1 MRNTLLLRIFII
13 ISILLLL
20 VTVGRSPLKEQLPE
34 SAEEP
39 SKVPSEPVEKP
50 EPTVEEI
57 MKERIMEMTLEEKL
71 GQMVMIG
78 IGGITATEEELGLI
92 SENKVGGV
100 ILFQRNIKDADQV
113 KKLIN
118 SLIAA
123 NEGNPL
129 PLIIGVDEE
138 GGRVSRLSGIYGNLP
153 PAAELG
159 EKDDPDL
166 SYSYG
171 AVQASKLRNLG
182 FNLNF
187 SPVLDVSSNPSNPVI
202 GNRAISG
209 DPYVAERIGK
219 SIIKGLM
226 SGGIVPVGKHFPGH
240 GDTTVDSHLTLPRI
254 TKNIEDLYTL
264 ELIPF
269 IGAIEAGIPAIMVGH
284 LLVEDIDSL
293 PATISEKMIN
303 GLLREKLGFK
313 GVVFSDDM
321 TMGAIAENYEIA
333 PAVVDFIRAGGDIA
347 LICHGVQ
354 PVNEALEKIKNSY
367 VEGSLVEEDIN
378 KHVLRIMLLKNDIEG
393 NLDKVDVP
401 EAAEVEFLIEELLK
415 KMGDMQ

>member
-1 MRNTLLLRIFII
+1 MRSTLLPRIFII
-13 ISILLLL
+13 NSILLVLL
-20 VTVGRSPLKEQLPE
+20 TVGCSPLKEQLPP

-39 SKVPSEPVEKP
+39 SREPLEPVEKP
-50 EPTVEEI
+50 GPTEEEI
-57 MKERIMEMTLEEKL
+57 LKERIMGMTFEEKL

-78 IGGITATEEELGLI
+78 IGGFTATEEELNLI
-92 SENKVGGV
+92 SENKIGGV

-113 KKLIN
+113 KELIN

-129 PLIIGVDEE
+129 PLIIGIDEE
-138 GGRVSRLSGIYGNLP
+138 GGRVSRLSGIFDNLP
-153 PAAELG
+153 PAAKLG
-159 EKDDPDL
+159 EEDDLDL

-202 GNRAISG
+202 GNRAISS
-209 DPYVAERIGK
+209 DPFVAERNGE
-219 SIIKGLM
+219 SIIIGLM
-226 SGGIVPVGKHFPGH
+226 DGGIVPVGKHFPGH
-240 GDTTVDSHLTLPRI
+240 GDTSVDSHLTLPRI
-254 TKNIEDLYTL
+254 TKNIEDMYTL
-264 ELIPF
+264 ELVPF

-284 LLVEDIDSL
+284 LMVEDIDDL

-303 GLLREKLGFK
+303 GLLRENLGFK

-321 TMGAIAENYEIA
+321 TMGAIAENYEISS
-333 PAVVDFIRAGGDIA
+333 AVVDFIRAGGDIA

-354 PVNEALEKIKNSY
+354 PVNEALQKIMNSY
-367 VEGSLVEEDIN
+367 LEGSLDEKDIN
-378 KHVLRIMLLKNDIEG
+378 EHVLRIMMLKADIEE
-393 NLDKVDVP
+393 NVDKVDVP
-401 EAAEVEFLIEELLK
+401 ETSEVEFLIEELLK
-415 KMGDMQ
+415 KMGDM

>member
-1 MRNTLLLRIFII
+1 MRSTLLPRIFII
-13 ISILLLL
+13 ISILLVLL
-20 VTVGRSPLKEQLPE
+20 TVGCSPLKEQLPP

-39 SKVPSEPVEKP
+39 SREPLEPVEKP
-50 EPTVEEI
+50 GPTEEEI
-57 MKERIMEMTLEEKL
+57 LKERIMGMTFEEKL

-78 IGGITATEEELGLI
+78 IGGFTATEEELNLI
-92 SENKVGGV
+92 SENKIGGV

-113 KKLIN
+113 KELIN

-129 PLIIGVDEE
+129 PLIIGIDEE
-138 GGRVSRLSGIYGNLP
+138 GGRVSRLSGIFDNLP
-153 PAAELG
+153 PAAKLG
-159 EKDDPDL
+159 EEDDLDL

-202 GNRAISG
+202 GNRAISS
-209 DPYVAERIGK
+209 DPFVAERNGE
-219 SIIKGLM
+219 SIIIGLM
-226 SGGIVPVGKHFPGH
+226 DGGIVPVGKHFPGH
-240 GDTTVDSHLTLPRI
+240 GDTSVDSHLTLPRI
-254 TKNIEDLYTL
+254 TKNIEDMYTL
-264 ELIPF
+264 ELVPF

-284 LLVEDIDSL
+284 LMVEDIDDL

-303 GLLREKLGFK
+303 GLLRENLGFK

-321 TMGAIAENYEIA
+321 TMGAIAENYEISS
-333 PAVVDFIRAGGDIA
+333 AVVDFIRAGGDIA

-354 PVNEALEKIKNSY
+354 PVNEALQKIMNSY
-367 VEGSLVEEDIN
+367 LEGSLDEKDIN
-378 KHVLRIMLLKNDIEG
+378 EHVLRIMMLKADIEE
-393 NLDKVDVP
+393 NVDKVDVP
-401 EAAEVEFLIEELLK
+401 ETSEVEFLIEELLK
-415 KMGDMQ
+415 KMGDM

>member
-1 MRNTLLLRIFII
+1 MRSTLLPRIFII
-13 ISILLLL
+13 ISILLVLL
-20 VTVGRSPLKEQLPE
+20 TVGCSPLKEQLPP

-39 SKVPSEPVEKP
+39 SREPLEPVEKP
-50 EPTVEEI
+50 EPTEEEI
-57 MKERIMEMTLEEKL
+57 LKERIMGMTFEEKL

-78 IGGITATEEELGLI
+78 IGGFTATEEELNLI
-92 SENKVGGV
+92 SENKIGGV

-113 KKLIN
+113 KELIN

-129 PLIIGVDEE
+129 PLIIGIDEE
-138 GGRVSRLSGIYGNLP
+138 GGRVSRLSGIFDNLP
-153 PAAELG
+153 PAAKLG
-159 EKDDPDL
+159 EEDDLDL

-202 GNRAISG
+202 GNRAISS
-209 DPYVAERIGK
+209 DPFVAERNGE
-219 SIIKGLM
+219 SIIIGLM
-226 SGGIVPVGKHFPGH
+226 DGGIVPVGKHFPGH
-240 GDTTVDSHLTLPRI
+240 GDTSVDSHLTLPRI
-254 TKNIEDLYTL
+254 TKNIEDMYTL
-264 ELIPF
+264 ELVPF

-284 LLVEDIDSL
+284 LMVEDIDDL

-303 GLLREKLGFK
+303 GLLRENLGFK

-321 TMGAIAENYEIA
+321 TMGAIAENYEISS
-333 PAVVDFIRAGGDIA
+333 AVVDFIRAGGDIA

-354 PVNEALEKIKNSY
+354 PVNEALQKIMNSY
-367 VEGSLVEEDIN
+367 LEGSLDEKDIN
-378 KHVLRIMLLKNDIEG
+378 EHVLRIMMLKADIEE
-393 NLDKVDVP
+393 NVDKVDVP
-401 EAAEVEFLIEELLK
+401 ETSEVEFLIEELLK
-415 KMGDMQ
+415 KMGDM

>member
-1 MRNTLLLRIFII
+1 MRSTLKRLILVL
-13 ISILLLL
+13 ISILLVLAAVGCSSKERDFPPL
-20 VTVGRSPLKEQLPE
+20 VDEPLEI
-34 SAEEP
+34 
-39 SKVPSEPVEKP
+39 PSEPAKEP
-50 EPTVEEI
+50 ELTEEDI
-57 MKERIMEMTLEEKL
+57 LKGKIIGLTLEEKL
-71 GQMVMIG
+71 GQLVMIG
-78 IGGITATEEELGLI
+78 IEGFVANEEELSLI
-92 SENKVGGV
+92 SEKKVGGV
-100 ILFQRNIKDADQV
+100 ILFQRNIKDAAQLEE
-113 KKLIN
+113 LITTLN
-118 SLIAA
+118 DANRDNPMPLLI
-123 NEGNPL
+123 G
-129 PLIIGVDEE
+129 IDEE
-138 GGRVSRLSGIYGNLP
+138 GGRVSRLSGIFKNLP
-153 PAAELG
+153 PASELG
-159 EKDDPDL
+159 KKDDLEL
-166 SYSYG
+166 SYLYG
-171 AVQASKLRNLG
+171 TVQASKLKHLG
-182 FNLNF
+182 INLNF

-240 GDTTVDSHLTLPRI
+240 GDTTADSHLTLPRI

-293 PATISEKMIN
+293 PATVSEKMIN
-303 GLLREKLGFK
+303 GLLREKLGFN

-367 VEGSLVEEDIN
+367 VEGSLDEEDIN
-378 KHVLRIMLLKNDIEG
+378 DHVLRIMLLKNDIEG

>member
-1 MRNTLLLRIFII
+1 MRSTLLPRIFII
-13 ISILLLL
+13 ISILLVLL
-20 VTVGRSPLKEQLPE
+20 TVGCSPLKEQLPP

-39 SKVPSEPVEKP
+39 SREPLEPVEKP
-50 EPTVEEI
+50 EPTEEEI
-57 MKERIMEMTLEEKL
+57 LKERIMGMTFEEKL

-78 IGGITATEEELGLI
+78 IGGFTATEEELNLI
-92 SENKVGGV
+92 SENKIGGV

-113 KKLIN
+113 KELIN

-129 PLIIGVDEE
+129 PLIIGIDEE
-138 GGRVSRLSGIYGNLP
+138 GGRVSRLSGIFDNLP
-153 PAAELG
+153 PAAKLG
-159 EKDDPDL
+159 EEDDLDL

-202 GNRAISG
+202 GNRAISS
-209 DPYVAERIGK
+209 DPFVAERNGE
-219 SIIKGLM
+219 SIIIGLM
-226 SGGIVPVGKHFPGH
+226 DGGIVPVGKHFPGH
-240 GDTTVDSHLTLPRI
+240 GDTSVDSHLTLPRI
-254 TKNIEDLYTL
+254 TKNIEDMYTL
-264 ELIPF
+264 ELVPF

-284 LLVEDIDSL
+284 LMVEDIDDL

-303 GLLREKLGFK
+303 GLLRENLGYK

-321 TMGAIAENYEIA
+321 TMGAIAENYEISS
-333 PAVVDFIRAGGDIA
+333 AVVDFIRAGGDIA

-354 PVNEALEKIKNSY
+354 PVNEALQKIMNSY
-367 VEGSLVEEDIN
+367 LEGSLDEKDIN
-378 KHVLRIMLLKNDIEG
+378 EHVLRIMMLKADIEE
-393 NLDKVDVP
+393 NVDKVDVP
-401 EAAEVEFLIEELLK
+401 ETSEVEFLIEELLK
-415 KMGDMQ
+415 KMGDM

>member
-1 MRNTLLLRIFII
+1 MRSTLLPRIFII
-13 ISILLLL
+13 ISILLVLL
-20 VTVGRSPLKEQLPE
+20 TVGCSPLKEQLPP

-39 SKVPSEPVEKP
+39 SREPLEPVEKP
-50 EPTVEEI
+50 EPTEEEI
-57 MKERIMEMTLEEKL
+57 LKERIMGMTFEEKL

-78 IGGITATEEELGLI
+78 IGGFTATEEELNLI
-92 SENKVGGV
+92 SENKIGGV

-113 KKLIN
+113 KELIN

-129 PLIIGVDEE
+129 PLIIGIDEE
-138 GGRVSRLSGIYGNLP
+138 GGRVSRLSGIFDNLP
-153 PAAELG
+153 PAAKLG
-159 EKDDPDL
+159 EEDDLDL

-202 GNRAISG
+202 GNRAISS
-209 DPYVAERIGK
+209 DPFVAERNGE
-219 SIIKGLM
+219 SIIMGLM
-226 SGGIVPVGKHFPGH
+226 DGGIVPVGKHFPGH
-240 GDTTVDSHLTLPRI
+240 GDTSVDSHLTLPRI
-254 TKNIEDLYTL
+254 TKNIEDMYTL
-264 ELIPF
+264 ELVPF

-284 LLVEDIDSL
+284 LMVEDIDDL

-303 GLLREKLGFK
+303 GLLRENLGFK

-321 TMGAIAENYEIA
+321 TMGAIAENYEISS
-333 PAVVDFIRAGGDIA
+333 AVVDFIRAGGDIA

-354 PVNEALEKIKNSY
+354 PVNEALQKIMNSY
-367 VEGSLVEEDIN
+367 LEGSLDEKDIN
-378 KHVLRIMLLKNDIEG
+378 EHVLRIMMLKADIEE
-393 NLDKVDVP
+393 NVDKVDVP
-401 EAAEVEFLIEELLK
+401 ETSEVEFLIEELLK
-415 KMGDMQ
+415 KMGDM